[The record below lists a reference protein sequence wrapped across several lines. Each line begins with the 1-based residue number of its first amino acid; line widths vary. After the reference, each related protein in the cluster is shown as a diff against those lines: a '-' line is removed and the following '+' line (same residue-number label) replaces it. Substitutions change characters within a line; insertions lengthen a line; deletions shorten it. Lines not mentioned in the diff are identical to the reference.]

1 MYTPKSASTNV
12 VIFVIFVVHPKKG
25 NHLADT
31 YIKHQYEPILP
42 KKDEWPVVKL
52 SKNRKEFVR
61 KVADASKKSV
71 LEITAGNMDLLRE
84 ELETTLYR
92 EKLRIKQNPWAVD
105 PDDEKEFW
113 GKVKSSLVQL
123 SAEGSLTKTQKKK
136 KYLEILDDIS
146 MRYSEEIAS
155 NFIHSHYKVTRRIV
169 TFGFS
174 RLLNAARVKG
184 FRSIFSNQFSL
195 QDKIQIV
202 GETDQIREL
211 ASKGTIVMVPTHFSN
226 LDSILIGWIIS
237 VLGLPPFIYG
247 AGLNLFNISI
257 FAYFMN
263 ALGAYKVDRRKKNLV
278 YLETLKTYSSEA
290 LQFGVHSLFFPGGT
304 RSRSGM
310 IEKKLK
316 LGLLSTAV
324 EAQRANFERGE
335 DDVSGKIFI
344 VPVTINY
351 HFVLEAPILIQE
363 HLSMT
368 GQERYYKES
377 DEFSTSYKISKFL
390 VKFFTKGSDISV
402 SIGKALDV
410 LGNYVDNDGNS
421 IDRNGRKIDTKDYFL
436 YNGKVTVDAQR
447 EEEYTY
453 HLGKRIVEEFH
464 KINRVFSS
472 HLVAFTA
479 FQMIKRE
486 NKKMDLYNLLRLPEE
501 DVVIIYQEFKEECQK
516 VLNKIHELEADS
528 KVQIAPHMKMDI
540 DSIIDHGFANLGM
553 YHAKRPLIKNSMG
566 NIETQDLNLLY
577 YYHNRLHGYDL
588 EKLF

>member
-1 MYTPKSASTNV
+1 
-12 VIFVIFVVHPKKG
+12 
-25 NHLADT
+25 
-31 YIKHQYEPILP
+31 
-42 KKDEWPVVKL
+42 
-52 SKNRKEFVR
+52 
-61 KVADASKKSV
+61 
-71 LEITAGNMDLLRE
+71 MDLLKE
-84 ELETTLYR
+84 ELETTMYR

-105 PDDEKEFW
+105 PDDEKDFW
-113 GKVKSSLVQL
+113 RKVRATLVQT
-123 SAEGSLTKTQKKK
+123 STDNALTKTQKKK
-136 KYLEILDDIS
+136 KYLEILDDIT
-146 MRYSEEIAS
+146 MRYAEEIAS
-155 NFIHSHYKVTRRIV
+155 NFVHTHYKVTRRIV

-184 FRSIFSNQFSL
+184 IKSIFSNQYSL

-247 AGLNLFNISI
+247 AGLNLFNIGI

-263 ALGAYKVDRRKKNLV
+263 ALGAYKVDRRKKNLL

-290 LQFGVHSLFFPGGT
+290 IQFGVHSLFFPGGT

-324 EAQRANFERGE
+324 EAQRANYQKGTK
-335 DDVSGKIFI
+335 DISGKVFI

-351 HFVLEAPILIQE
+351 HFVLEAPSLIQE
-363 HLSMT
+363 HLSIT
-368 GQERYYKES
+368 GQERYYKER

-402 SIGKALDV
+402 SVGKAMDV
-410 LGNYVDNDGNS
+410 LGNYVDNSGNS
-421 IDRNGRKIDTKDYFL
+421 FDKNGRKIDTRDYFIT
-436 YNGKVTVDAQR
+436 NGEVTVDPQR

-464 KINRVFSS
+464 TNNRVFSS

-479 FQMIKRE
+479 FQLIKQE
-486 NKKMDLYNLLRLPEE
+486 NKKLDLYSLLRLPEE
-501 DVVIIYQEFKEECQK
+501 DIFLVYVEFREACQL
-516 VLNKIHELEADS
+516 VLNKIFELEAS
-528 KVQIAPHMKMDI
+528 GKLQVAPHMKQDV
-540 DSIIDHGFANLGM
+540 DGIINHGLENVGM
-553 YHAKRPLIKNSMG
+553 YHAKRPLIKNRNG
-566 NIETQDLNLLY
+566 NIETQDLTLLY
-577 YYHNRLHGYDL
+577 YYHNRLDGYDL

>member
-1 MYTPKSASTNV
+1 M
-12 VIFVIFVVHPKKG
+12 
-25 NHLADT
+25 ADT

-52 SKNRKEFVR
+52 SKNRKDFIR

-71 LEITAGNMDLLRE
+71 LEITAENIDLLRE

-92 EKLRIKQNPWAVD
+92 EKLRMKQNPWAVD

-113 GKVKSSLVQL
+113 GKVKSTMVQL
-123 SAEGSLTKTQKKK
+123 SADGSLTKTQKKK
-136 KYLEILDDIS
+136 KYLEILDDIT

-184 FRSIFSNQFSL
+184 FKSIFSNQFSL

-263 ALGAYKVDRRKKNLV
+263 ALGAYKVDRRKKNLI

-351 HFVLEAPILIQE
+351 HFVLEAPSLIQE
-363 HLSMT
+363 HLALT

-402 SIGKALDV
+402 SVGKALDV

-501 DVVIIYQEFKEECQK
+501 DVVLIYNEFKEECLK
-516 VLNKIHELEADS
+516 VLGKIKELEAES
-528 KVQIAPHMKMDI
+528 KVQVAPHMKMDI
-540 DSIIDHGFANLGM
+540 DSIIDHGLANVGM
-553 YHAKRPLIKNSMG
+553 YHAKRPLVKNSMG

-577 YYHNRLHGYDL
+577 YYQNRLHGYDL

>member
-1 MYTPKSASTNV
+1 V
-12 VIFVIFVVHPKKG
+12 Q
-25 NHLADT
+25 DT
-31 YIKHQYEPILP
+31 YIKHKYEPILP

-52 SKNRKEFVR
+52 SKSRKDFVKR
-61 KVADASKKSV
+61 VAEASKKNI
-71 LEITAGNMDLLRE
+71 LEITGGNLASLKE

-105 PDDEKEFW
+105 PDDDEFFW
-113 GKVKSSLVQL
+113 RKVKSTLVQL
-123 SAEGSLTKTQKKK
+123 SAEISLTRTQKKE
-136 KYLEILDDIS
+136 KYLEILDEITT
-146 MRYSEEIAS
+146 RYAEEIAS
-155 NFIHSHYKVTRRIV
+155 NFNHSHYKVTRRIV

-195 QDKIQIV
+195 QDKIQV
-202 GETDQIREL
+202 LGETDEIREL

-226 LDSILIGWIIS
+226 LDSILIGWTIS
-237 VLGLPPFIYG
+237 LLGLPPFIYG
-247 AGLNLFNISI
+247 AGLNLFNIGI

-324 EAQRANFERGE
+324 EAQRVNLQSGKK
-335 DDVSGKIFI
+335 DGKIFI

-351 HFVLEAPILIQE
+351 HFVLEAPSLIRE
-363 HLSMT
+363 HLSLT
-368 GQERYYKES
+368 GQERFYEEA

-402 SIGKALDV
+402 SIGKAMDV
-410 LGNYVDNDGNS
+410 LGNYVDSQGNS
-421 IDRNGRKIDTKDYFL
+421 YDRYGRMITTADYFK
-436 YNGKVTVDAQR
+436 YNGKISVDTQR
-447 EEEYTY
+447 EEEYTNKLA
-453 HLGKRIVEEFH
+453 HRIVEEFH
-464 KINRVFSS
+464 KNNRVFSS

-479 FQMIKRE
+479 FQMIKTA
-486 NKKMDLYNLLRLPEE
+486 NKKIDLFNLLRLPEE
-501 DVVIIYQEFKEECQK
+501 DIVLTYSEFRKSCQK
-516 VLNKIHELEADS
+516 VLDYIKGLSAEG
-528 KVQIAPHMKMDI
+528 KVQLAAHLEQDI
-540 DSIIDHGFANLGM
+540 DLVIEHGLANVGM
-553 YHAKRPLIKNSMG
+553 YHSKRPLIKNQFG
-566 NIETQDLNLLY
+566 DIETQDLNLLY
-577 YYHNRLHGYDL
+577 YYHNRLNGYKL